1 MQNYQSGGRTRNII
15 NIAAVGGAGTAA
27 YSLTAAS
34 SAPSAATDGYANWG
48 TQGNLHVAI
57 GYAGGSGGALTF
69 LIWGYHSFS
78 GEWAVIN
85 VIDPADG
92 GNNPVTLSVSNN
104 TKVYNIIPIE
114 GIERIAVQCTGWG
127 TGGAASIFLGVNT
140 I

>member
-15 NIAAVGGAGTAA
+15 NIADVGAGGTAA

-34 SAPSAATDGYANWG
+34 SAPSVATDGYANWG
-48 TQGNLHVAI
+48 LQGNLHVAI

-69 LIWGYHSFS
+69 VIWGYHSFTEDW
-78 GEWAVIN
+78 GVIN

-92 GNNPVTLSVSNN
+92 GNNPVTLSVANN
-104 TKVYNIIPIE
+104 TKVYSIVPIK

-127 TGGAASIFLGVNT
+127 TGGAASVYLGVNT
-140 I
+140 L